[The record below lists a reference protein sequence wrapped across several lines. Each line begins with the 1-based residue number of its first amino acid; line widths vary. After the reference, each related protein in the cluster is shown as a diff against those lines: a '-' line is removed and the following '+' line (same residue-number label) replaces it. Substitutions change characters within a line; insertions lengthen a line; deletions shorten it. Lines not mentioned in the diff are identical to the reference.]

1 MTIDKT
7 TQNQSLH
14 NIEDCLACEGLPKR
28 FNGSGLYVECKK
40 YHPTSET
47 EKRCVWLTVI
57 EKDLEKL
64 ERGDYNVTFSE
75 LEKYR
80 V

>member
-47 EKRCVWLTVI
+47 EKTLCLAYCYR
-57 EKDLEKL
+57 
-64 ERGDYNVTFSE
+64 ERPRKIRTWR
-75 LEKYR
+75 L
-80 V
+80 